1 MSIATGTRLGPYEIT
16 GALGA
21 GGMGEVYRAHDTR
34 LGRSVALKLLPD
46 SFAADTDRLARFE
59 REARALAALNHP
71 QIAHVYGF
79 EESPAATEGA
89 PRRFALVMELV
100 PGESLAQRLDRGAL
114 PVAEALEF
122 ARQVADGLAA
132 AHAGGIIHR
141 DLKPAN
147 IQVTPEGKIKILDF
161 GLAKSVPPGASGAAG
176 EAHAAT
182 ITSPAHM
189 TQAGIVLGTAAYM
202 SPEQAKGFAVDRR
215 ADIWAYGCVVFEM
228 LSGRR
233 LFDGPDVSEVLA
245 NVLRAEVDWT
255 LLPSGVPPMPRA
267 FLERCLHRDL
277 RQRLQ
282 EIGDMRLALEGAF
295 DAALGSSHG
304 RGAWPVWRRLLA
316 GGAVAILAAGVAGGV
331 AWNYARTVAPAPVVA
346 RMRLTL
352 PPGNDFYF
360 NGRQLVAVSP
370 SGRHV
375 AYSAG
380 LGLWLHSL
388 DELEARPVAG
398 AEIEGRSP
406 FFSTDGQ
413 WIGYYAAGELR
424 RAPLTGG
431 TPVKM
436 ASVVNPWGASWGHDG
451 HVCYG
456 QGPDGIWRVAA
467 AGGTPARVA
476 ATGEGELAHGP
487 QLLPDGE
494 WVLFTLLPAGVG
506 SWNRANIV
514 AESLKTHERVTL
526 VEGGRD
532 ARYLASGH
540 LIYAVNGALLAA
552 PFNAAARRPTAGA
565 VPVVQNLWDAG
576 TITGAAHYAVNASGS
591 LVYVSRIGNSLRLTW
606 VDRRGNEE
614 LIPADVRPYRHPRV
628 SPDGTRIAVEVE
640 EPANTDVWVGEVA
653 RGTFARLTTNEDVD
667 SDPIWTPD
675 GSRVVFASVR
685 DKTGLFWQAADG
697 SGGATHIA
705 DGTGGVRPLTW
716 SASGEL
722 VYEELEGP
730 AVQVLPLDGRSAPRS
745 ITIFDMPEYFNEKL
759 PAISPDGRWMAYQST
774 ESGGMETYVRP
785 FPNVSAGR
793 WQISVGGGFAP
804 LWSKNGQE
812 IYYRNDRSLMAVAVK
827 TTPGFSAAAPQA
839 LFRLADYILAGT
851 RGLRYDVAP
860 DGRFLLF
867 KDEDG
872 RESLDRIVVVQ
883 NWFEEL
889 RRLVKAP

>member
-21 GGMGEVYRAHDTR
+21 GGMGEVYRAQDTR

-46 SFAADTDRLARFE
+46 SFAADVDRRARLE

-71 QIAHVYGF
+71 HIAHVYGF
-79 EESPAATEGA
+79 EEGPAPSEGA
-89 PRRFALVMELV
+89 PRMFALVMELV
-100 PGESLAQRLDRGAL
+100 PGESLAQRLERGAL
-114 PVAEALEF
+114 PVPEALEF
-122 ARQVADGLAA
+122 ARQIADGLAA

-161 GLAKSVPPGASGAAG
+161 GLAKSVAPGASGDVP
-176 EAHAAT
+176 AAT

-215 ADIWAYGCVVFEM
+215 ADIWAYGCVMFEM

-245 NVLRAEVDWT
+245 SVLRAEVDWT
-255 LLPSGVPPMPRA
+255 LLPSGLPPMPRA

-282 EIGDMRLALEGAF
+282 DIGDMRLALEGAF
-295 DAALGSSHG
+295 DAALGSSRA
-304 RGAWPVWRRLLA
+304 RGAQPAWHRLLPA
-316 GGAVAILAAGVAGGV
+316 AAAAILAAGVAGGV
-331 AWNYARTVAPAPVVA
+331 AWNYTRTAAPAPIVA

-406 FFSTDGQ
+406 FFSPDGQ

-431 TPVKM
+431 NPVKITN
-436 ASVVNPWGASWGHDG
+436 AVNPWGASWADDG
-451 HVCYG
+451 QVYYG
-456 QGPDGIWRVAA
+456 QGPGGIWRVPS
-467 AGGTPARVA
+467 AGGTPEKVVPIR
-476 ATGEGELAHGP
+476 EGEQAHGP
-487 QLLPDGE
+487 HLLPDGE

-506 SWNRANIV
+506 SWNRATIV

-540 LIYAVNGALLAA
+540 IIYAVNGACSL
-552 PFNAAARRPTAGA
+552 PRSMPPPG
-565 VPVVQNLWDAG
+565 
-576 TITGAAHYAVNASGS
+576 GS
-591 LVYVSRIGNSLRLTW
+591 
-606 VDRRGNEE
+606 
-614 LIPADVRPYRHPRV
+614 PRV
-628 SPDGTRIAVEVE
+628 ACLSSRTSGTR
-640 EPANTDVWVGEVA
+640 
-653 RGTFARLTTNEDVD
+653 ARLRARPITRSTT
-667 SDPIWTPD
+667 S
-675 GSRVVFASVR
+675 
-685 DKTGLFWQAADG
+685 
-697 SGGATHIA
+697 
-705 DGTGGVRPLTW
+705 
-716 SASGEL
+716 
-722 VYEELEGP
+722 
-730 AVQVLPLDGRSAPRS
+730 
-745 ITIFDMPEYFNEKL
+745 
-759 PAISPDGRWMAYQST
+759 
-774 ESGGMETYVRP
+774 
-785 FPNVSAGR
+785 
-793 WQISVGGGFAP
+793 
-804 LWSKNGQE
+804 
-812 IYYRNDRSLMAVAVK
+812 DRSCTCRA
-827 TTPGFSAAAPQA
+827 SA
-839 LFRLADYILAGT
+839 T
-851 RGLRYDVAP
+851 RSG
-860 DGRFLLF
+860 
-867 KDEDG
+867 
-872 RESLDRIVVVQ
+872 
-883 NWFEEL
+883 
-889 RRLVKAP
+889 

>member
-1 MSIATGTRLGPYEIT
+1 MSITTGTRLGPYEVT

-21 GGMGEVYRAHDTR
+21 GGMGEVYRAQDTR
-34 LGRSVALKLLPD
+34 LGRPVALKILPD
-46 SFAADTDRLARFE
+46 SFAADADRRARFE

-71 QIAHVYGF
+71 HIAHVYGF
-79 EESPAATEGA
+79 EEGISPADGTT
-89 PRRFALVMELV
+89 RMFALVMELV
-100 PGESLAQRLDRGAL
+100 PGESLAQRLGRGAI
-114 PVAEALEF
+114 PVPEALEL
-122 ARQVADGLAA
+122 ARQIADGLAA
-132 AHAGGIIHR
+132 AHAGGIVHR

-161 GLAKSVPPGASGAAG
+161 GLAKSVGAG
-176 EAHAAT
+176 EAGVANEALAT
-182 ITSPAHM
+182 ITSPAQM

-202 SPEQAKGFAVDRR
+202 SPEQAKGLPVDRR
-215 ADIWAYGCVVFEM
+215 TDVWAFGCVLFEM

-245 NVLRAEVDWT
+245 SVLRADVDWT
-255 LLPSGVPPMPRA
+255 LLPSSLPPMPRV

-282 EIGDMRLALEGAF
+282 DIGDMRLALDGAF
-295 DAALGSSHG
+295 DPALAGAA
-304 RGAWPVWRRLLA
+304 AWRRSKWGVLLPAAVSALLA
-316 GGAVAILAAGVAGGV
+316 AAVAGIV
-331 AWNYARTVAPAPVVA
+331 AWSLARTASPPPPAVS

-352 PPGNDFYF
+352 PPNNDFYF
-360 NGRQLVAVSP
+360 NGRQLIALSP

-406 FFSTDGQ
+406 FFSPDGQ

-431 TPVKM
+431 NPVKITN
-436 ASVVNPWGASWGHDG
+436 AVNPWGASWADDG
-451 HVCYG
+451 QVYYG
-456 QGPDGIWRVAA
+456 QGPGGIWRVPST
-467 AGGTPARVA
+467 GGTPEKVVPVR
-476 ATGEGELAHGP
+476 EGEQAHGP
-487 QLLPDGE
+487 HLLPDGE

-514 AESLKTHERVTL
+514 TESLKTHERVTL

-540 LIYAVNGALLAA
+540 VIYAVNGALLAA
-552 PFNAAARRPTAGA
+552 PFDVKARRLLAGA
-565 VPVVQNLWDAG
+565 VPVVQNVFDAG
-576 TITGAAHYAVNASGS
+576 TVTGAAHYAVNGLGS
-591 LVYVSRIGNSLRLTW
+591 LVYVPRIGNALRLTW

-614 LIPADVRPYRHPRV
+614 RIPADVRPYRHPRV
-628 SPDGTRIAVEVE
+628 SPDGARIVVEVE
-640 EPANTDVWVGEVA
+640 DPANTDVWVGEAA

-675 GSRVVFASVR
+675 SSRVVFASVR
-685 DKTGLFWQAADG
+685 GKTGLFWQAADG
-697 SGGATHIA
+697 SGGASHVA

-716 SASGEL
+716 TSSGEL
-722 VYEELEGP
+722 VYEELAGP
-730 AVQVLPLDGRSAPRS
+730 AIGVLPPDGRSQVRH
-745 ITIFDMPEYFNEKL
+745 ITLFDMPEYFNEKL
-759 PAISPDGRWMAYQST
+759 PAISPDGRWVAYQST
-774 ESGGMETYVRP
+774 ESGEMEIYVRP
-785 FPNVSAGR
+785 FPEVSAGR
-793 WQISVGGGFAP
+793 SQVSVGGGFAP
-804 LWSKNGQE
+804 LWSRNGQE
-812 IYYRNDRSLMAVAVK
+812 IYYRNDRSLMAVGVK
-827 TTPGFSAAAPQA
+827 TTPSFTAATPQT
-839 LFRLADYILAGT
+839 LFRLGDYVLAGT
-851 RGLRYDVAP
+851 RGIRYDVAP
-860 DGRFLLF
+860 DGRFLLL

-872 RESLDRIVVVQ
+872 RDTRDRIVVVQ

-889 RRLVKAP
+889 RRLVETP